1 MFVKILVISFAISNV
16 FALLLA
22 QPDKGLLEA
31 KTQWNSWEEWGKSLT
46 SALLFTN
53 PNFIPIR
60 DWNIIEPEI
69 EAKSASIFKINS
81 IDPLLAEN
89 FELKEDILYQKNID
103 LVLPIASIAKLM
115 TALIVLEKIDD
126 LEKNAI
132 VSEKAIKAYGNQ
144 GGLIINEKISVKNLL
159 YALLMESSNDAAVA
173 LAEIIEEETGSNFI
187 DLMNQKAKEIGLK
200 KTFFVDASGYN
211 PDNISTVEEIVKL
224 VKYSFSQPII
234 WQALKTPEI
243 DLSSNDGTTEHH
255 WVNTDELLNRLP
267 NIVGGKT
274 GYTSEAQ
281 GCLVLV
287 IEQNQRYLITIVL
300 GAQERF
306 LQTEKLIEWADKAYL
321 W

>member
-1 MFVKILVISFAISNV
+1 MFIKILVISFAFSNI
-16 FALLLA
+16 FSFLTI
-22 QPDKGLLEA
+22 QPDKGFQEA
-31 KTQWNSWEEWGKSLT
+31 KMQWNRWEEWGKSLT

-89 FELKEDILYQKNID
+89 FGLKEDILYQKNID
-103 LVLPIASIAKLM
+103 LILPIASITKIM
-115 TALIVLEKIDD
+115 TALISLERIND
-126 LEKNAI
+126 LEKNI
-132 VSEKAIKAYGNQ
+132 TISENAIKAYGGQ
-144 GGLIINEKISVKNLL
+144 GGLMINEKISFKNLL
-159 YALLMESSNDAAVA
+159 YILLVESSNDAAVA
-173 LAEIIEEETGSNFI
+173 IAETVEKETNSNFI
-187 DLMNQKAKEIGLK
+187 NLMNKKARELGLEN
-200 KTFFVDASGYN
+200 TFFIDSSGYN
-211 PDNISTVEEIVKL
+211 PGNVSTVKEIVKL
-224 VKYSFSQPII
+224 VKYSFTQPII

-243 DLSSNDGTTEHH
+243 DLFSSDGKIKHH
-255 WVNTDELLNRLP
+255 LINTDELLNRLP
-267 NIVGGKT
+267 NIIGGKT

-287 IEQNQRYLITIVL
+287 IEQNDEYLITIVL

-306 LQTEKLIEWADKAYL
+306 LQTEKLIKWVNKAYK